1 MKKRY
6 ALCLITCI
14 VMTLC
19 MFGIHRFTKTKEKHI
34 KVGFIFVGDEI
45 TPYTNNFIKAR
56 NHIKEVYGDMI
67 ECVTIYNVTEGQL
80 EKPLQKLIDEGCN
93 YIIAASYG
101 YGPEVKVKA
110 KQYPGIQFCV
120 PTGDNAN
127 EKPVLSNYH
136 NCFGEIYQGRY
147 VCGKV
152 AGMKIK
158 QMIDEKIITK
168 EQAKIGYV
176 AAFPLPEVIS
186 GYTSFYL
193 GVRSVVPEAV
203 MTVKYTNTWSSYSLE
218 KQAAKEL
225 VDEDCVVISQHSDT
239 VGPAAICENAQRDIP
254 VYHVGYNQSMTDIAP
269 TRSLVSC
276 SVDYSS
282 YFEQSVYALLHD
294 KKIEDCI
301 DGRTYKQDAM
311 AGVDKGWVRILDIN
325 EAIVPKGTKEMV
337 EDTIEKI
344 EKGKLEVFSG
354 PFTGVSVFDP
364 DDKIDLNTPYKEN
377 ANSSSPSFCYV
388 LDDVINIEAMNEE

>member
-19 MFGIHRFTKTKEKHI
+19 LFGIHRFTKTKEKHI

-56 NHIKEVYGDMI
+56 NHIKEVYGDSI
-67 ECVTIYNVTEGQL
+67 ECVTIYNVTEGQIA
-80 EKPLQKLIDEGCN
+80 KPLQKLIDGGCD

-101 YGPEVKVKA
+101 YGPDVKA
-110 KQYPGIQFCV
+110 KAKKYPDIQFCV

-136 NCFGEIYQGRY
+136 NCFGEVYQGRY

-158 QMIDEKIITK
+158 QMIDEKIITPK
-168 EQAKIGYV
+168 QAKIGYV

-203 MTVKYTNTWSSYSLE
+203 MTGKYTNTWSSYSLE

-225 VDEDCVVISQHSDT
+225 ADEDCVVISQHSDT
-239 VGPAAICENAQRDIP
+239 VGPAAICESTERDIP

-276 SVDYSS
+276 CVDYSS

-294 KKIEDCI
+294 KKIEECI

-311 AGVDKGWVRILDIN
+311 AGIDKGWVRILDIN

-364 DDKIDLNTPYKEN
+364 DDKIDLNIPYKEN
-377 ANSSSPSFCYV
+377 KNSSSPSFCYV
-388 LDDVINIEAMNEE
+388 LDNVINIEAMNEE

>member
-1 MKKRY
+1 M
-6 ALCLITCI
+6 
-14 VMTLC
+14 
-19 MFGIHRFTKTKEKHI
+19 
-34 KVGFIFVGDEI
+34 
-45 TPYTNNFIKAR
+45 
-56 NHIKEVYGDMI
+56 
-67 ECVTIYNVTEGQL
+67 TIYNVTEGQL

-101 YGPEVKVKA
+101 YGPEIKVKA